1 METSERFW
9 FDPRTRTIRDEN
21 RLAVATLL
29 LEGDADLGP
38 AMAAATELRDA
49 ARRAGG
55 LNMATYRIQSLAAL
69 CFDVEASTKEEA
81 LSKATALM
89 GRLDDGVELPD
100 ADTEDELTN
109 AFVYPDSDGNPLQVI
124 DIEPETPEKGKV

>member
-49 ARRAGG
+49 ARRA
-55 LNMATYRIQSLAAL
+55 LALLAAKGQSRKKWT
-69 CFDVEASTKEEA
+69 VEDQAAFEA
-81 LSKATALM
+81 LGAALAHA
-89 GRLDDGVELPD
+89 DGK
-100 ADTEDELTN
+100 ED
-109 AFVYPDSDGNPLQVI
+109 
-124 DIEPETPEKGKV
+124 

>member
-1 METSERFW
+1 
-9 FDPRTRTIRDEN
+9 
-21 RLAVATLL
+21 
-29 LEGDADLGP
+29 
-38 AMAAATELRDA
+38 
-49 ARRAGG
+49 
-55 LNMATYRIQSLAAL
+55 MATYRIQSLAAL